1 MTEMMEEVK
10 IYGVCLMRLAHQL
23 KIAEQK
29 IAGNGTAAHDK
40 VLLESYCTGDID
52 EIVDILELYDLE
64 ERTGAALRE
73 KLQELAYTVS
83 LLTRKTI
90 AFDYTDEGHLGLY
103 FVVVEGAEKEA
114 EPVLAHAS

>member
-1 MTEMMEEVK
+1 MMEDVK

-23 KIAEQK
+23 KIADQK
-29 IAGNGTAAHDK
+29 IAGNGNAAHDR

-52 EIVDILELYDLE
+52 EIVDILELYDLDE
-64 ERTGAALRE
+64 HTGAALRE

-83 LLTRKTI
+83 LLVRRTI
-90 AFDYTDEGHLGLY
+90 AFGYTEEGHLGLY
-103 FVVVEGAEKEA
+103 LVVTEGAEREA

>member
-1 MTEMMEEVK
+1 MMEDVK

-29 IAGNGTAAHDK
+29 VASNGAYDRF
-40 VLLESYCTGDID
+40 LLESYCTGDID

-64 ERTGAALRE
+64 EHTGAALRE

-83 LLTRKTI
+83 LLIRKTI
-90 AFDYTDEGHLGLY
+90 AFDYTEEGHLGLY
-103 FVVVEGAEKEA
+103 LVVAEGAGNEA

>member
-1 MTEMMEEVK
+1 MMEDVK
-10 IYGVCLMRLAHQL
+10 IYGVCLVRLAHQIS
-23 KIAEQK
+23 IAK
-29 IAGNGTAAHDK
+29 DRVAGNGNGSEDR

-64 ERTGAALRE
+64 ERTDTALRE

-83 LLTRKTI
+83 LLARSTI
-90 AFDYTDEGHLGLY
+90 SFDYTEEGHLGLY
-103 FVVVEGAEKEA
+103 LVVEDAARRES

>member
-1 MTEMMEEVK
+1 MMEDVK
-10 IYGVCLMRLAHQL
+10 IYGVCLVRLAHQIN
-23 KIAEQK
+23 IAKEK
-29 IAGNGTAAHDK
+29 VTENGNGSDDR

-64 ERTGAALRE
+64 ERTDTALRE

-83 LLTRKTI
+83 LLARRTI
-90 AFDYTDEGHLGLY
+90 AFDYTEDGHLGLY
-103 FVVVEGAEKEA
+103 LVVAHAAEREG